1 MSAPGPSSPRP
12 TVTHV
17 DVARRA
23 GVSTAVVSYVV
34 NNGPRQVAP
43 ATAARVHAAIEEL
56 GYRPNLSARALRLGT
71 TDLIGLVVPDSSNPF
86 FAELAQ
92 GIERAAAEHGYS
104 MVLVNSDN
112 SGEQERLKVESLAS
126 RRVSGLLVA
135 SAVAR
140 HQLDLGNRQG
150 IPTAI
155 LNTDGPIPGFH
166 TIGPDFRQGAQTA
179 VEHLLNVHK
188 ARNVALATGGSL
200 QSVETNSREQG
211 WSDAL
216 THNRRPQ
223 GPVVEEDFTR
233 EGGHRMGLKLIAVR
247 ELPDAVFAT
256 NDLQAIGILRA
267 LHEANIRVPED
278 VALVSFDGTRESEY
292 SWPALTVVR
301 QPIAAMAQAAVAAV
315 LDPPQATPQH
325 TTFDTELVI
334 RRSCGC
340 ATPHTDSEGPQQL
353 RLTASRSAQR
363 LP

>member
-1 MSAPGPSSPRP
+1 MSAPVPSSPRP

-56 GYRPNLSARALRLGT
+56 GYRPNLNARALRLGT

-92 GIERAAAEHGYS
+92 GIEQAAAQRGYA
-104 MVLVNSDN
+104 MVLVNSNN
-112 SGEQERLKVESLAS
+112 SGEQERLKVESLAN

-140 HQLDLGNRQG
+140 HQLDLGDRRG

-155 LNTDGPIPGFH
+155 INTDGPVPGFH

-188 ARNVALATGGSL
+188 ARTVALATGRPL
-200 QSVETNSREQG
+200 NYVETNSREQG

-216 THNRRPQ
+216 TQNGRPQ
-223 GPVVEEDFTR
+223 GPIVEGDFTR
-233 EGGHRMGLKLIAVR
+233 QGGHRMGLKLIAR
-247 ELPDAVFAT
+247 ELPDAVFAIS
-256 NDLQAIGILRA
+256 DLQAIGILRA
-267 LHEANIRVPED
+267 LHEAGVRVPED
-278 VALVSFDGTRESEY
+278 VAIVSFDGTTESEY

-301 QPIAAMAQAAVAAV
+301 QPIAAMAKAAVAAI
-315 LDPPQATPQH
+315 LDPSQATAEH
-325 TTFDTELVI
+325 NTFNTDLVI

-340 ATPHTDSEGPQQL
+340 TTTYAAPQKSETTDIDRMPTGSSK
-353 RLTASRSAQR
+353 T
-363 LP
+363 

>member
-1 MSAPGPSSPRP
+1 MIAPVPSSPRP
-12 TVTHV
+12 TVTHA

-34 NNGPRQVAP
+34 NNGPRPVATS
-43 ATAARVHAAIEEL
+43 TAARVQAAIEEL
-56 GYRPNLSARALRLGT
+56 GYRPNPNARALARGT

-92 GIERAAAEHGYS
+92 GIERAAAQHGYS
-104 MVLVNSDN
+104 MVLVNSNN

-135 SAVAR
+135 SARPR
-140 HQLDLGNRQG
+140 HQLDLGDHEG

-155 LNTDGPIPGFH
+155 INTDGPIPGFH

-188 ARNVALATGGSL
+188 ARTVALATGPL
-200 QSVETNSREQG
+200 NYLKTNSREQG

-216 THNRRPQ
+216 THNGRPQ
-223 GPVVEEDFTR
+223 GRVVEGDFTR
-233 EGGHRMGLKLIAVR
+233 QGGHRMGLELIGG
-247 ELPDAVFAT
+247 ELPDALFAIS
-256 NDLQAIGILRA
+256 DIQAIGILRA
-267 LHEANIRVPED
+267 LHEAGVRVPED
-278 VALVSFDGTRESEY
+278 VAIVSFDGTSESEY

-301 QPIAAMAQAAVAAV
+301 QPIADMATAAVAAV
-315 LDPPQATPQH
+315 LNPSQATAEH
-325 TTFDTELVI
+325 NTFNTDLVI

-340 ATPHTDSEGPQQL
+340 TTTSAGTKGSETTVVD
-353 RLTASRSAQR
+353 RVSTRSAKA
-363 LP
+363 

>member
-1 MSAPGPSSPRP
+1 MSAPVPSSPRP

-34 NNGPRQVAP
+34 NDGPRPVAP

-56 GYRPNLSARALRLGT
+56 GYRPNLNARALRRGT

-92 GIERAAAEHGYS
+92 GIERAAAQHGYS
-104 MVLVNSDN
+104 MVLVNSNN
-112 SGEQERLKVESLAS
+112 SGEQERLKVESLAN

-135 SAVAR
+135 TALPR
-140 HQLDLGNRQG
+140 QKLDLGNRQG

-155 LNTDGPIPGFH
+155 INTDGPIPGFH

-179 VEHLLNVHK
+179 VEHLLSVHK
-188 ARNVALATGGSL
+188 ARTVALATGGSL
-200 QSVETNSREQG
+200 KYVETNSREQG

-216 THNRRPQ
+216 THNGRTQSPI
-223 GPVVEEDFTR
+223 VEGDFSR
-233 EGGHRMGLKLIAVR
+233 QGGHRMGLELIAR

-256 NDLQAIGILRA
+256 SDLQAIGILRA
-267 LHEANIRVPED
+267 LHEADVRVPED
-278 VALVSFDGTRESEY
+278 VAIVSFDGTSESEY

-301 QPIAAMAQAAVAAV
+301 QPIAAMARAAVAAV
-315 LDPPQATPQH
+315 LNPSQATAEH
-325 TTFDTELVI
+325 NTFNTDLVI

-340 ATPHTDSEGPQQL
+340 TTPYAAAEKSETTEVNRVSTGSSK
-353 RLTASRSAQR
+353 T
-363 LP
+363 

>member
-1 MSAPGPSSPRP
+1 MSTSVPSSPRA

-56 GYRPNLSARALRLGT
+56 GYRPNPSARALRLGT

-92 GIERAAAEHGYS
+92 GIERTAAQHGYS
-104 MVLVNSDN
+104 MVLVNSNN
-112 SGEQERLKVESLAS
+112 SGEQERLKVESLAN
-126 RRVSGLLVA
+126 RRVNGLVVA
-135 SAVAR
+135 TALPPD
-140 HQLDLGNRQG
+140 QLDLGDSQG

-155 LNTDGPIPGFH
+155 LNTNGPIPGFH

-188 ARNVALATGGSL
+188 ARTVSLATGEAL
-200 QSVETNSREQG
+200 KYETNSREQG
-211 WSDAL
+211 WLDAL
-216 THNRRPQ
+216 THNGRTQRPI
-223 GPVVEEDFTR
+223 VEGDFTR
-233 EGGHRMGLKLIAVR
+233 EGGYQMGQELIKGG
-247 ELPDAVFAT
+247 LPDAVFAT
-256 NDLQAIGILRA
+256 SDLQAIGILRA
-267 LHEANIRVPED
+267 LHEAGVRIPED
-278 VALVSFDGTRESEY
+278 VAIVSFDGTSESEY

-301 QPIAAMAQAAVAAV
+301 QPITAMARAAVAAV
-315 LDPPQATPQH
+315 LHPSQATPEH
-325 TTFDTELVI
+325 NTFNTDLVI

-340 ATPHTDSEGPQQL
+340 DMTYTAPVESETTETD
-353 RLTASRSAQR
+353 RASTGSSKT
-363 LP
+363 

>member
-1 MSAPGPSSPRP
+1 MSTPVPSSPRP

-43 ATAARVHAAIEEL
+43 ATAARVQAAIEEL
-56 GYRPNLSARALRLGT
+56 GYRPNLNARALRRGT
-71 TDLIGLVVPDSSNPF
+71 TDLIGLVVPDSTNPF

-92 GIERAAAEHGYS
+92 GIEQAAAQHGYS
-104 MVLVNSDN
+104 MVLINSNN
-112 SGEQERLKVESLAS
+112 SGKQERQHVERLAN

-135 SAVAR
+135 TAMDR
-140 HQLDLGNRQG
+140 HQLDLGNSRG

-155 LNTDGPIPGFH
+155 INTDGPVPGFH
-166 TIGPDFRQGAQTA
+166 TIGPDFNRGAQTA

-188 ARNVALATGGSL
+188 ARTVALATGGQL
-200 QSVETNSREQG
+200 EHAETNSREQG

-216 THNRRPQ
+216 SHNGRPQ
-223 GPVVEEDFTR
+223 GPIVEGDFTR
-233 EGGHRMGLKLIAVR
+233 QGGHSMGLALIAR

-267 LHEANIRVPED
+267 LHEACIRVPED
-278 VALVSFDGTRESEY
+278 VALVSFDGTKESEY

-315 LDPPQATPQH
+315 LHPSQAPSEH
-325 TTFDTELVI
+325 STFNTELVI
-334 RRSCGC
+334 RGSCGC
-340 ATPHTDSEGPQQL
+340 TTTNADQESSETSEVSRFQQV
-353 RLTASRSAQR
+353 R
-363 LP
+363 P